1 METQT
6 CILAT
11 PIGALEIIGTEAGIS
26 AITFLDDPVPASQ
39 SIPPELADCVRQL
52 EEYFAGTCTEFT
64 VELAPQGT
72 PFERRVWAHLLDIP
86 FGETRSYMQLAEA
99 LGDPKTIRAV
109 GRANG
114 HNPIPIIV
122 PCHRVIGSD
131 GGLVGYG
138 GGLWR
143 KEWLLGHEGRPV
155 QQALF

>member
-52 EEYFAGTCTEFT
+52 EEYFAGTRTEFT